1 MVAQTDSST
10 SRRSEASVSAGERR
24 WGELGVHRYIRIG
37 VIALFFCL
45 FFRHDLE
52 RIVRLWVTDPSWSH
66 GFLIP
71 LFSLYFL
78 NQRRREILGLEFA
91 GDPLADWVRGRRP
104 APLPPGRTRPNYLGF
119 MFLLAAL
126 AFYVFNL
133 ISPSGYAYL
142 RALSAIGAL
151 GAVVL
156 LLGGWRL
163 VRYTW
168 LPIAYL
174 VFAVPLPR
182 RLYDGLTMPMR
193 RLATTVATA
202 LLNVVPEIEATAR
215 GVIIDLVY
223 RNQPLEPALNV
234 ADACS
239 GMRLLMAF
247 LALGVAMAYLHDRP
261 LWQRL
266 ILLVSTVP
274 IAVLCNIVRVTATA
288 FIYVLLAPRY
298 TQGIYH
304 DTLGLAMLPLAFGLY
319 GFLAWFM
326 ASLFVDEAAA
336 TGRPDVVVRKRRD
349 S

>member
-10 SRRSEASVSAGERR
+10 SRRNETRVWAGERR
-24 WGELGVHRYIRIG
+24 WGELGVHRCIRIG

-45 FFRHDLE
+45 LFRHELE

-71 LFSLYFL
+71 LFSLHFL
-78 NQRRREILGLEFA
+78 NQRRREILGLRYA

-104 APLPPGRTRPNYLGF
+104 TPLAPGQTRPSYLGF
-119 MFLLAAL
+119 VFLLAAL
-126 AFYVFNL
+126 AFYLVNL
-133 ISPSGYAYL
+133 ISTSGYAYL
-142 RALSAIGAL
+142 RALSVVAAL

-156 LLGGWRL
+156 MLGGWRL
-163 VRYTW
+163 LVYTW

-182 RLYDGLTMPMR
+182 RFYEALTLPMR

-202 LLNVVPEIEATAR
+202 LLNVVPDVEATAR
-215 GVIIDLVY
+215 GVIIDVVY
-223 RNQPLEPALNV
+223 RGRVLEPALNV
-234 ADACS
+234 AEACS

-261 LWQRL
+261 LGQRL
-266 ILLVSTVP
+266 ILLASTVP
-274 IAVLCNIVRVTATA
+274 IAVLCNIIRVTATA
-288 FIYVLLAPRY
+288 FIYVLLDPRY

-304 DTLGLAMLPLAFGLY
+304 DALGLAMLPLAFGVY
-319 GFLAWFM
+319 GFLAWLM
-326 ASLFVDEAAA
+326 ASLFIDAEEAEA
-336 TGRPDVVVRKRRD
+336 RPDVIVRKRRD
-349 S
+349 